1 MSTNRNKA
9 PTEKKQ
15 DLSRTAG
22 TDAEMRVCRV
32 FKRCGGCQF
41 QEPYAQ
47 QLKRKQEK
55 AERMLSKFAPVRPI
69 IAMDDPYFYR
79 CKVQNIFGT
88 DGKGCIISGIFQST
102 GQKITAVDACHLE
115 DRRAA
120 PVIQTLKKCM
130 RDLKIPPY
138 DLRTGQGILRH
149 TLIRSS
155 FTTGQMM
162 LVLVT
167 AGALLPAKKRLVQTL
182 QKAHPELTTIV
193 QNICP
198 DGRPLTLGDRNIV
211 LSGSGTIE
219 DELCGCRFTVSP
231 ASFYQVN
238 PKQTEK
244 LYQCAAAYAGI
255 KNGVRVLDAYCGT
268 GTIGIICAMKGAA
281 VTGVEL
287 NHSAVKDAVRNAKL
301 NGLEQIRFYQ
311 GDAGKFMQQAAAEG
325 ERFDVLMMDPPR
337 AGASM
342 QFLKAAV
349 SAKPKRIVYVSCKI
363 ETLERDLKQ
372 LVRSGYTVRE
382 IQPVDMFPHT
392 TGIENVCLLERKE
405 K

>member
-1 MSTNRNKA
+1 MNRT
-9 PTEKKQ
+9 TEP
-15 DLSRTAG
+15 G
-22 TDAEMRVCRV
+22 AEMRVCRV

-47 QLKRKQEK
+47 QLRRKQEK
-55 AERMLSKFAPVRPI
+55 ADRMLSKFAPVRPI
-69 IAMDDPYFYR
+69 IAMDDPYYYR

-88 DGKGCIISGIFQST
+88 DGKGRIISGIYQSS
-102 GQKITAVDACHLE
+102 GQKITAADACHLE

-120 PVIQTLKKCM
+120 PIIQTLKKCM
-130 RDLKIPPY
+130 RDMKIPPY

-167 AGALLPAKKRLVQTL
+167 AGAMLPAKKRLVQAL
-182 QKAHPELTTIV
+182 QQAHPELTTIV

-198 DGRPLTLGDRNIV
+198 DGLPLTLGERSIV
-211 LSGSGTIE
+211 LSGSGCIE
-219 DELCGCRFTVSP
+219 DVLCGCRFSISP

-238 PKQTEK
+238 PLQTEK
-244 LYQCAAAYAGI
+244 LYQCAAEYAGI
-255 KNGVRVLDAYCGT
+255 QDGVRVLDAYCGT
-268 GTIGIICAMKGAA
+268 GTIGMICAMKGAS
-281 VTGVEL
+281 VIGVEL
-287 NHSAVKDAVRNAKL
+287 NHSAVKDAIRNTKL
-301 NGLEQIRFYQ
+301 NGLNQEQIRFYQ

-337 AGASM
+337 AGASV
-342 QFLKAAV
+342 QFLGAAAA
-349 SAKPKRIVYVSCKI
+349 AKPKRIVYVSCKI

-372 LVRSGYTVRE
+372 LVRCGYQVRE

-392 TGIENVCLLERKE
+392 TGIENVCLLERKN